1 MKPKDYEII
10 SFPRSRLA
18 TVDLGRLWKNKHYM
32 FGLLEVDVTLARR
45 AARLLRG
52 QGQQV
57 SFTAWMIK
65 AISNSISR
73 NKYAHAMHLSRN
85 KNIVF
90 DNIDIALP
98 VEKVV
103 AGISVPL
110 ALLIKETNTKTA
122 HDIQNEIDAALGQAI
137 VNEKDYILNKHSLSK
152 ASLNMY
158 YRMPQ
163 WIRLPLMKWIFRNPF
178 SAKKHAGTVMVT
190 TVNAT
195 GNSAGWILP
204 TRTMHSITIS
214 FGSVTKKPWV
224 VNGEVTIR
232 DIIHLTVTFDHDVI
246 DGVPAR
252 RFVQDLITHIEKG
265 ILSDN

>member
-1 MKPKDYEII
+1 MKPNEYEII
-10 SFPRSRLA
+10 SLPRSRLA
-18 TVDLGRLWKNKHYM
+18 TVDLSRLWKNKHYM

-45 AARLLRG
+45 AARLMRG

-57 SFTAWMIK
+57 SLTAWMIK
-65 AISNSISR
+65 AIGNSIGR
-73 NKYAHAMHLSRN
+73 NKYAQSMRLSKNRN
-85 KNIVF
+85 IAFNDV
-90 DNIDIALP
+90 DIALP

-103 AGISVPL
+103 DDSSVPL

-122 HDIQNEIDAALGQAI
+122 KDIQNEIDAALGQAV
-137 VNEKDYILNKHSLSK
+137 VNEKDFILNKHSLSK

-163 WIRLPLMKWIFRNPF
+163 WVRLGLMKWLFRNAF
-178 SAKKHAGTVMVT
+178 REKKHKGTVMVT

-204 TRTMHSITIS
+204 TRTMHSIAIA

-224 VNGEVTIR
+224 VDGKVAVR
-232 DIIHLTVTFDHDVI
+232 DIMHLTVTFDHDVI

-252 RFVQDLITHIEKG
+252 RFVQDLVSHIEK
-265 ILSDN
+265 